1 MGSTCPFEFL
11 CLRIANDTCVLVDW
25 RRGKLWLADVTTRDS
40 AGESR
45 KTPPFLN
52 ATPPKC
58 HLLYYLTTAAPT
70 LTELLSLDQVASN
83 KNHLTQKSDR
93 NYSRRAILPC
103 CLLHLAQQHNSHA
116 TMVSVSAW
124 TTGKPILV

>member
-1 MGSTCPFEFL
+1 MVQNLKNITEAIGREAVFSCNVRDLPPFRVSEKKSLFSLGSTCPFEFL

-83 KNHLTQKSDR
+83 KNHLTQKSD
-93 NYSRRAILPC
+93 I
-103 CLLHLAQQHNSHA
+103 
-116 TMVSVSAW
+116 
-124 TTGKPILV
+124 

>member
-1 MGSTCPFEFL
+1 MTLVCWSIGEE
-11 CLRIANDTCVLVDW
+11 ANCGWQMLQ
-25 RRGKLWLADVTTRDS
+25 RDS

-83 KNHLTQKSDR
+83 KNRLTQKSD
-93 NYSRRAILPC
+93 I
-103 CLLHLAQQHNSHA
+103 
-116 TMVSVSAW
+116 
-124 TTGKPILV
+124 